1 MMSEKARLFQTH
13 RAVDLI
19 MSSSDPSTNKRVGR
33 GVRNFDS
40 AVWDSEKRNVV
51 LSGTGAKIKLRRL
64 QS

>member
-1 MMSEKARLFQTH
+1 MMSEKARHFQTH

-40 AVWDSEKRNVV
+40 AVWDREKQNVG
-51 LSGTGAKIKLRRL
+51 LSGIGAKTKLRRL
-64 QS
+64 